1 MTLAVVA
8 AVALAAALVLALVLL
23 LPKLRRARPLGEADA
38 LGAAA
43 TLPGFTARAA
53 LVGDDRRAALVVGE
67 RGRVALVHGGKPRAR
82 EIAWGDIRATDAGL
96 QVGAEKPVLVVGVDV
111 LDVRRVGD
119 DDWRK
124 R

>member
-1 MTLAVVA
+1 MWPFDRWREHRLA
-8 AVALAAALVLALVLL
+8 
-23 LPKLRRARPLGEADA
+23 EADA
-38 LGAAA
+38 LSAVAA
-43 TLPGFTARAA
+43 LPGFTARAA

-67 RGRVALVHGGKPRAR
+67 RGRVAVVDGAKPRAR

-96 QVGAEKPVLVVGVDV
+96 RIGAEKPVLVAGVNV
-111 LDVRRVGD
+111 LDVRRLGD